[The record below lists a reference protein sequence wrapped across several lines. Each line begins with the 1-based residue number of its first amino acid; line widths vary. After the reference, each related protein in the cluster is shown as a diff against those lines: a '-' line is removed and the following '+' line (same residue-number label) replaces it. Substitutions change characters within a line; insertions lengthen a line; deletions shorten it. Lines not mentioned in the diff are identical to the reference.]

1 MTRGPSKGQG
11 GRPRKPGGSTL
22 SKGKNAGYKKVTVGP
37 KGKGTQKYAH
47 RVAAG
52 AGEGS
57 KTGGTVVHHKDHS
70 KGRNTKSNL
79 EVTTRKAHGKKHNS

>member
-1 MTRGPSKGQG
+1 MPGPKKGSG

-22 SKGKNAGYKKVTVGP
+22 KTGENAGYKKVTVGP

-52 AGEGS
+52 AGKGS
-57 KTGGTVVHHKDHS
+57 KTGGTVVHHKDGS
-70 KGRNTKSNL
+70 KGGNSKANL
-79 EVTTRKAHGKKHNS
+79 KVTTRKNHPKIH